1 MIRYCLLVGILSLS
15 SLTAIAQE
23 PFKYEKKITE
33 LVEPYREHQKFNAI
47 SIGVLSNGEVWEKS
61 FGSLDST
68 SDSKP
73 NSNTIY
79 EIGSISK
86 VFTSLLLA
94 QAVESGK
101 LKLDDPIST
110 IMTELEKEN
119 PAVGSSITF
128 KHLSHHVSGLPV
140 MPLNIAP
147 KDSTNPF
154 ADYDRPS
161 LVEYMKSAQ
170 PKRKPGVEYEYS
182 NLAAGLLGD
191 LLARQADT
199 SYEKL
204 LKTQLTEQLEML
216 DTSIT
221 LSSDQKSRLAP
232 PHNLALLPDSSWDF
246 DALAGCGAIRSNVD
260 DMLTFAKAVLNPPKG
275 PLGEAIDLAWKKQK
289 EAVGGQHAMGLGWM
303 IAQDGA
309 TRWHNGQTGGYHSM
323 ILINRSLK
331 TAVVL
336 LSNTANPQLD
346 QLTEQI
352 FRAVI
357 GMEVKPTQFDAEFQV
372 KPEVAKRLEGKYQLA
387 PGAIITVQVKDGKM
401 MAQLTGQQFLALIPK
416 SETEWKYQL
425 VDATLKFELPEK
437 GNSPKVTLFQSGRE
451 LPAPRVKK

>member
-1 MIRYCLLVGILSLS
+1 MARHCLLAWFLLFCTRTT
-15 SLTAIAQE
+15 LAQE

-33 LVEPYREHQKFNAI
+33 LVEPYRENKKFNAI
-47 SIGVLSNGEVWEKS
+47 SIGVLSDGEVWEKS

-68 SDSKP
+68 DDSKP
-73 NSNTIY
+73 NSKTIY

-110 IMTELEKEN
+110 IMTDLEKEN
-119 PAVGSSITF
+119 PTVGSSITF

-147 KDSTNPF
+147 KDPTNPF
-154 ADYDRPS
+154 IDYDRPL
-161 LVEYMKSAQ
+161 LVEYMKSAK
-170 PKRKPGVEYEYS
+170 PERKPGVEYEYS
-182 NLAAGLLGD
+182 NLAVGLLGD

-204 LKTQLTEQLEML
+204 LQTQLTEPFQML

-221 LSSDQKSRLAP
+221 LSSDQKSRFAP

-275 PLGEAIDLAWKKQK
+275 PLGKAIELAWKKQK

-323 ILINRSLK
+323 ILINRPLK

-336 LSNTANPQLD
+336 LSNTASPQLD

-357 GMEVKPTQFDAEFQV
+357 GMEVQPTSFDAEFQM

-387 PGAIITVQVKDGKM
+387 PGAIITVQVKEGKM

-451 LPAPRVKK
+451 LPAPRIKK

>member
-1 MIRYCLLVGILSLS
+1 MTRYSFLVGVFLLSAV
-15 SLTAIAQE
+15 TAIAQE
-23 PFKYEKKITE
+23 PFKYEKKIIE
-33 LVEPYREHQKFNAI
+33 LVEPYREHKKFNAI
-47 SIGVLSNGEVWEKS
+47 SIGVLLNGEVWEKS

-73 NSNTIY
+73 NSKTIY

-94 QAVESGK
+94 QVVESGK
-101 LKLDDPIST
+101 LKLDDPINT

-119 PAVGSSITF
+119 PEVGSSITF
-128 KHLSHHVSGLPV
+128 KHLSHHISGLPV

-161 LVEYMKSAQ
+161 LLEYMKSAQ
-170 PKRKPGVEYEYS
+170 PERKPGEAYEYS
-182 NLAAGLLGD
+182 NLAVGLLGD

-204 LKTQLTEQLEML
+204 LKTQLTEPLQML

-221 LSSDQKSRLAP
+221 LSSDQKSRFAP
-232 PHNLALLPDSSWDF
+232 PHNAALLPDSSWDF

-260 DMLTFAKAVLNPPKG
+260 DMLTFAKAVLNPPKE
-275 PLGEAIDLAWKKQK
+275 PLGKAINLAWKKHK
-289 EAVGGQHAMGLGWM
+289 DAIDGQFAMGLGWM

-323 ILINRSLK
+323 ILINRPLK

-336 LSNTANPQLD
+336 LANTANPEMD
-346 QLTEQI
+346 TLTEQI
-352 FRAVI
+352 FRTVI
-357 GMEVKPTQFDAEFQV
+357 GMDVQPTQFDAEFQV